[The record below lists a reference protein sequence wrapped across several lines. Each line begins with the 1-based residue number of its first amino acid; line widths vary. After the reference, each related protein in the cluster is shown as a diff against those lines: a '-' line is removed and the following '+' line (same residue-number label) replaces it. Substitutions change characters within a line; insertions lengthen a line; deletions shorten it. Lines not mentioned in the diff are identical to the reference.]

1 MLTGCPACHGVG
13 VKEKWILG
21 GSWLYMQSGEG
32 ALGQSKTGGQ
42 LPQAPREMERKDR
55 QLPEQI

>member
-32 ALGQSKTGGQ
+32 ALGQSKDGWTASTGAEGNGEEGQ
-42 LPQAPREMERKDR
+42 TAS
-55 QLPEQI
+55 